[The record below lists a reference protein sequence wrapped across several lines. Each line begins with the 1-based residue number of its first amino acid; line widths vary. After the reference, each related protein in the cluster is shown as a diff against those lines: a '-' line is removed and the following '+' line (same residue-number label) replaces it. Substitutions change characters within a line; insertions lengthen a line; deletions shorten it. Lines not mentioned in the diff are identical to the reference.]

1 MKSFKIRLT
10 TFLNGIMHDDFV
22 GEMCVNI
29 YTHKLRGYSSDGEI
43 LGFYNEETRQLNL
56 VRLKDN
62 GYPRLYIFDDINSQG
77 KSYIYNH
84 GESNWILLN
93 EKYTTD
99 VKVEISPINDA
110 IADDS
115 ILHYFI
121 EKINQASLDDLYI
134 LNQTMLVNKIYR
146 V

>member
-1 MKSFKIRLT
+1 MKNFRIRLT

-29 YTHKLRGYSSDGEI
+29 YTHKLRGYSCDGEI

-62 GYPRLYIFDDINSQG
+62 GYPRLYIFDDINIQG

-84 GESNWILLN
+84 GESNWMLLD

-99 VKVEISPINDA
+99 VKVEISLINDP
-110 IADDS
+110 IATDS

-121 EKINQASLDDLYI
+121 TKINQASLFDLSI
-134 LNQTMLVNKIYR
+134 LNQTMLVNNIYR